1 MKCPYCGHENAGNH
15 CEKCKAEIPAKTV
28 SKPNKKAE
36 KKTEE

>member
-28 SKPNKKAE
+28 SKPKKAE